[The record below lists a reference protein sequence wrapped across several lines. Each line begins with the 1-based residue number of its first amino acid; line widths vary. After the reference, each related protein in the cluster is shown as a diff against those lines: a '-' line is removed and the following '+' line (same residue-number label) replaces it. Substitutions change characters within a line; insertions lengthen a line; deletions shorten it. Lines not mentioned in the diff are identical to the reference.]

1 MPPRRLGWR
10 LNHIA
15 EMLARR
21 ADYTIGSHSL
31 SAFDY
36 VIPGSA
42 IDGIAAFKTAA
53 ASWRKAL
60 TTADDGALDQVGRS
74 DYPGRQRSGAAL
86 PGADLVGQPG
96 GAAPRRRHHAAP
108 RSLSRTVLSCGTEVT
123 CVCVRESALH
133 RHVIKAHDDR
143 SPPGPAIADA

>member
-1 MPPRRLGWR
+1 
-10 LNHIA
+10 
-15 EMLARR
+15 MLARR

-86 PGADLVGQPG
+86 PGADFG
-96 GAAPRRRHHAAP
+96 GSTRRCCTTAP
-108 RSLSRTVLSCGTEVT
+108 TSC
-123 CVCVRESALH
+123 CSAISITHGSELRNRGH
-133 RHVIKAHDDR
+133 LRLRAGKR
-143 SPPGPAIADA
+143 SPPSCYKGS